1 MLLCQGKAGDGKQSL
16 WVVPF
21 LWTETPWTHCKVC
34 WQEKSSFFS
43 TQPAMLLSSPF
54 CSVACLWLPESM
66 ELPSYILKGLLRNP
80 PVCGFFIQSALLSLF
95 TFECQSLPLF
105 LSASV
110 CISLKKVLLHSTIQF
125 LFFSLF
131 TTCPLRCRA
140 PSLFSHHLAPIFF
153 LPKLFWLL
161 FSRFKLL
168 CASLKASPP

>member
-1 MLLCQGKAGDGKQSL
+1 
-16 WVVPF
+16 
-21 LWTETPWTHCKVC
+21 
-34 WQEKSSFFS
+34 
-43 TQPAMLLSSPF
+43 MLLSSPF

-153 LPKLFWLL
+153 CLNYFGFCFLDLNFCAHLSKPPHLSSHSFPTPNVYFSVLL
-161 FSRFKLL
+161 SFSL
-168 CASLKASPP
+168 SP